1 LAKTEVVALDDQ
13 GRKMLMPELL
23 QKLQELN
30 AKQLEKM
37 SLYQQQELFIVC
49 LLIHLSKQSQSS
61 LENLIHLE
69 RMLCEHLMAYLRTFA
84 EEAAPSIETDLV
96 IK

>member
-1 LAKTEVVALDDQ
+1 
-13 GRKMLMPELL
+13 MPELL

-37 SLYQQQELFIVC
+37 IMYQQQELFIVC
-49 LLIHLSKQSQSS
+49 LLIHLSKQSESS